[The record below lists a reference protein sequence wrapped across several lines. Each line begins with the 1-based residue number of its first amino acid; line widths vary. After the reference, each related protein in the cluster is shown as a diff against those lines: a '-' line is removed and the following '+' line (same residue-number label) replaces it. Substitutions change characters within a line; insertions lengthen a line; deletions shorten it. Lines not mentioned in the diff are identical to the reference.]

1 MGMTKKQYEE
11 LYQASEG
18 FIIRDEF
25 GEPTGLL
32 NSFELLGFFDGMNL
46 YKRKKNKKDESNT
59 SI

>member
-25 GEPTGLL
+25 GEPTGLK
-32 NSFELLGFFDGMNL
+32 NSFELLGFFDGMNV
-46 YKRKKNKKDESNT
+46 YKRKKK
-59 SI
+59 